1 MLKMKIQR
9 IQKNCS
15 RTHHTFAK
23 CLKNNARF
31 RVAHIHIM
39 ANCFIATNA
48 AIDITFT
55 FISFVHSFFSPS
67 SFHSLYPLDYCFV
80 IITKMMAIF
89 IVYERKLKNP
99 RNSYGPMLCSHYI
112 IILHILYSQTILN
125 IHRWLLQMYNTF
137 CWGRNFIL
145 W

>member
-1 MLKMKIQR
+1 MRPFFRFPTTIYAQNENPAHTKEALTSHTHTQHTQRHIRKMPQE
-9 IQKNCS
+9 QCE
-15 RTHHTFAK
+15 
-23 CLKNNARF
+23 F

-39 ANCFIATNA
+39 ANYFIATNAAAA

-55 FISFVHSFFSPS
+55 FSRSFFSPS

-80 IITKMMAIF
+80 ITTEMMAIF

-112 IILHILYSQTILN
+112 IKYYSKP
-125 IHRWLLQMYNTF
+125 Y
-137 CWGRNFIL
+137 
-145 W
+145 